1 MRKDSPTPRMVEPAD
16 LVRVNMDAPA
26 ELRYWL
32 NYFGTTEARL
42 HEAVSLMGSE
52 VTRVRAYLRRFR

>member
-1 MRKDSPTPRMVEPAD
+1 MDEPAD
-16 LVRVNMDAPA
+16 LVRVNMDAHA